1 MESAVYGHLG
11 TSSLA
16 AYTLTGP
23 IQGLM
28 VGALSGLSAAAG
40 VMVGKKL
47 GRKEYDE
54 AYTESKKIMYAGL
67 FGAVTVSA
75 LLILLA
81 GVYTGLYCVDDS
93 VKDLGKTLLIVFALY
108 APVKVENMILGG
120 GIIRSGGNTKI
131 IMIIDI
137 VGTWCI
143 GIPLCL
149 LAAYVFKW
157 GIVGVYTLLTTE
169 ELFRLAVSLIVF
181 KRRKW
186 MLKKHCKPNNPTV
199 FSAFLIFPNCG
210 LFLSAPVSSSPPAAL
225 HPQISYKY
233 LPASLAAHVFP
244 AAQFFLCQQPQSGLH
259 V

>member
-1 MESAVYGHLG
+1 M
-11 TSSLA
+11 
-16 AYTLTGP
+16 
-23 IQGLM
+23 I
-28 VGALSGLSAAAG
+28 
-40 VMVGKKL
+40 GKRL

-81 GVYTGLYCVDDS
+81 GVYTGLYRVDDS

-149 LAAYVFKW
+149 LAAYVLKW

-186 MLKKHCKPNNPTV
+186 
-199 FSAFLIFPNCG
+199 I
-210 LFLSAPVSSSPPAAL
+210 
-225 HPQISYKY
+225 IS
-233 LPASLAAHVFP
+233 
-244 AAQFFLCQQPQSGLH
+244 LC
-259 V
+259 

>member
-1 MESAVYGHLG
+1 MSKFMKSLCKIAIPVTLQSMLQASFSIVDQIIIGQLGETNISAV
-11 TSSLA
+11 
-16 AYTLTGP
+16 
-23 IQGLM
+23 GLCGNFS
-28 VGALSGLSAAAG
+28 V
-40 VMVGKKL
+40 V
-47 GRKEYDE
+47 
-54 AYTESKKIMYAGL
+54 I
-67 FGAVTVSA
+67 GAVTVSA

-81 GVYTGLYCVDDS
+81 EVYTGLYRVDDS

-186 MLKKHCKPNNPTV
+186 
-199 FSAFLIFPNCG
+199 I
-210 LFLSAPVSSSPPAAL
+210 
-225 HPQISYKY
+225 IS
-233 LPASLAAHVFP
+233 
-244 AAQFFLCQQPQSGLH
+244 LC
-259 V
+259 

>member
-40 VMVGKKL
+40 VIVGKRL

-81 GVYTGLYCVDDS
+81 GLYRVDDS

-181 KRRKW
+181 NNRSKNSLTSIGRP
-186 MLKKHCKPNNPTV
+186 LKK
-199 FSAFLIFPNCG
+199 SFLRIN
-210 LFLSAPVSSSPPAAL
+210 
-225 HPQISYKY
+225 
-233 LPASLAAHVFP
+233 
-244 AAQFFLCQQPQSGLH
+244 
-259 V
+259 